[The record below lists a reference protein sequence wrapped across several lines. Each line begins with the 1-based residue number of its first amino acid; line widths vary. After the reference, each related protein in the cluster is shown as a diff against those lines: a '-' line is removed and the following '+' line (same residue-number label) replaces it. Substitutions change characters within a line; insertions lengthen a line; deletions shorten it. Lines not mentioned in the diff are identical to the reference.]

1 MRISDWSSDVC
12 SSDLQHG
19 NPTPRLFRLTEDR
32 AVINRMGC
40 NNGGQAAAAQRLTRR
55 HGRPGI
61 VGVNIGANKDS
72 DDRIADYAEGA
83 RAMAGLASYLTVNIS
98 SPNTPGLRALQS
110 SEALDE
116 LLDGVMTSRGA
127 GGPPVFLKVA

>member
-1 MRISDWSSDVC
+1 
-12 SSDLQHG
+12 
-19 NPTPRLFRLTEDR
+19 
-32 AVINRMGC
+32 MGF

-110 SEALDE
+110 SEALAE
-116 LLDGVMTSRGA
+116 LLDRSEERRVWKEVVCTCISWWL
-127 GGPPVFLKVA
+127 PEQ